1 MYAYP
6 GNVAVS
12 SQKFKENQMAGVGI
26 VIRRSYFYD
35 TIVFPFV

>member
-1 MYAYP
+1 MHAYP
-6 GNVAVS
+6 DNATIGS
-12 SQKFKENQMAGVGI
+12 DKLKENQMAGVGI